1 MAARLL
7 CPGAPGRSSS
17 LCSANLHVHAQH
29 GRVYDMC
36 TYGPGRWE
44 ANARAVH
51 LADVPHRVLTR
62 PARVFDYSFLGMQ
75 KARGRENI
83 LRLEARFL

>member
-1 MAARLL
+1 MTARR
-7 CPGAPGRSSS
+7 AHDKYS
-17 LCSANLHVHAQH
+17 
-29 GRVYDMC
+29 
-36 TYGPGRWE
+36 YGPCRWE

-62 PARVFDYSFLGMQ
+62 PARVFDYSFQGMQ

-83 LRLEARFL
+83 LRLEARFP